1 MSVIDTL
8 ITDRVA
14 GSTYRADDL
23 NRVGNT
29 VAYLVDKFREAGYAV
44 IVSPKTDWTE
54 RDWPTP
60 SDMER
65 YLRDVSTLRGLLTQ
79 METTP
84 NVPNSIEKLTHWTAN
99 DIEQIL
105 MDLNDS
111 INRLKAAMFY
121 AGEIYSGEE
130 SI

>member
-8 ITDRVA
+8 ITDRAA
-14 GSTYRADDL
+14 GSTYGADDL
-23 NRVGNT
+23 NRVGNA
-29 VAYLVDKFREAGYAV
+29 VAYLAERFREAGYAV
-44 IVSPKTDWTE
+44 NVSPKTDWTE
-54 RDWPTP
+54 HDWPTP

-79 METTP
+79 LETTP
-84 NVPNSIEKLTHWTAN
+84 NVPRSMAKLTHWTAN

-105 MDLNDS
+105 VDLDDS
-111 INRLKAAMFY
+111 ITRMKASMFY